1 MENKFTIVVVVEHDQ
16 NGIKPVTNEIL
27 NAASNLGGFVIAY
40 YFSETQKEDGQTL
53 IDNGADEVRF
63 YLNSDFNHYVHETY
77 SAALLSEI
85 EKTEPDMVL

>member
-40 YFSETQKEDGQTL
+40 YFSENRSSIFRRRST
-53 IDNGADEVRF
+53 AV
-63 YLNSDFNHYVHETY
+63 SDSSTITSSHRTIEP
-77 SAALLSEI
+77 LSFQI
-85 EKTEPDMVL
+85 TIFV